1 MNCLWCGKTIKE
13 NIQLREL
20 VTFKKVEPTVRCDS
34 CSGKLV
40 LLQNGPICR
49 GCSRHWV
56 EEGLCPDCQ
65 KWKAD
70 YPSYPFKHTALYQYN
85 TFIKEWIEAYKYTG
99 DYRLGELFKKEIQ
112 SFFLKQK
119 KQIVPIPI
127 SDKSKQLRGFNQVEG
142 LLDFAGVTYT
152 AVLIHCGTGE
162 KQSSKDRKMRMLSP
176 QPFMVDKNLQGNIKG
191 KHLILVDDIYTTG
204 RTFFH
209 AADCLRRNGA
219 QSIETFSISR

>member
-1 MNCLWCGKTIKE
+1 MNCLWCGKTTKE
-13 NIQLREL
+13 VLQLREL
-20 VTFKKVEPTVRCDS
+20 LSFTRVEPAVRCHS
-34 CSGKLV
+34 CSSKLV
-40 LLQNGPICR
+40 WLQDGPVCL

-56 EEGLCPDCQ
+56 EGELCPDCQ

-70 YPSYPFKHTALYQYN
+70 YPDYDFKHTALYQYN

-112 SFFLKQK
+112 FFFLKQK
-119 KQIVPIPI
+119 KQVIPIPI

-142 LLDFAGVTYT
+142 MLDFAGVTYT
-152 AVLIHCGTGE
+152 PVLIHCGTGE

-176 QPFMVDKNLQGNIKG
+176 QPFVVDKSFQISIKG

-209 AADCLRRNGA
+209 AADGLIDRKSTRLN
-219 QSIETFSISR
+219 SSHWE